1 MGHSDR
7 VPSADELE
15 RMKALV
21 GEAMATGAF
30 GLGTALI
37 YPPGSFAGTD
47 ELLEMAR
54 VVGAAGGVYATHLRS
69 EGDRLL

>member
-1 MGHSDR
+1 VTGKS
-7 VPSADELE
+7 
-15 RMKALV
+15 LV
-21 GEAMATGAF
+21 AVNPAVVYATRRTIATGAF